1 MAEKEVIPQK
11 AVRLSTDAYV
21 EDSELIS
28 QIMADLKLDSRKEA
42 IHALCKRYKEED
54 SESGEP
60 ENSRCD
66 FLVKD
71 GAGLFCAKNCAKPKK
86 STVEKCRVC
95 LKAQRIAKRQEE
107 LKAIAELGER
117 HRSDIA
123 FNMEYRFFKRL
134 TVDVDS
140 YHDIPSRITLAEKF
154 LDKQDVEMQEL
165 KKPIEEK
172 LAEITTLKAQNA
184 TLETD
189 NAFMRQQLDELKKD
203 PLAEKCAWQSIELN
217 NKNEEIKKLKAEN
230 AKQEQ
235 TINDYMFGRK
245 PT

>member
-1 MAEKEVIPQK
+1 MAEKEAIPQK

-66 FLVKD
+66 FLVKE
-71 GAGLFCAKNCAKPKK
+71 GTGLFCIKNYEKPKK

-95 LKAQRIAKRQEE
+95 LKAQKIQKQQEQLSE
-107 LKAIAELGER
+107 IRSFGEHVRYDMYVRAEY
-117 HRSDIA
+117 
-123 FNMEYRFFKRL
+123 NFFKRL
-134 TVDVDS
+134 GVPVDLTKNGVALFLSKLD
-140 YHDIPSRITLAEKF
+140 LMQNANQC
-154 LDKQDVEMQEL
+154 LDKLTAELQEL

-172 LAEITTLKAQNA
+172 LAEITTLKAENA

-203 PLAEKCAWQSIELN
+203 TLAEKCAWQSIE
-217 NKNEEIKKLKAEN
+217 
-230 AKQEQ
+230 
-235 TINDYMFGRK
+235 
-245 PT
+245 